1 MGEHIAK
8 SYDKLLEGLIT
19 NISEMGGL
27 AEKILSDSMASLNSL
42 NVDFAHKVISQDKR
56 IDVLQKKIEELAIS
70 TIARRQPISVDL
82 RECIA
87 AMRIAAD
94 LERIGDLAK
103 NIARRTMLI
112 SSENPASI
120 AIIGLKTM
128 QEAASSQLR
137 VVIDAYIEKD
147 IEKAKEIIRCN
158 NRMNALEDSVFRD
171 LLTFMME
178 DPRNISFCTHLL
190 FCSKNLE
197 RIGDHTTNIAET
209 IIYLVT
215 GEPMPVE
222 RPKGRDSSL
231 DVTNGEAL

>member
-1 MGEHIAK
+1 MIMGEHIVK
-8 SYDKLLEGLIT
+8 SYDKLLEDLVT
-19 NISEMGGL
+19 KISEMGGL
-27 AEKILSDSMASLNSL
+27 AEKILSDSIASLNNL
-42 NVDFAHKVISQDKR
+42 DVEFAQKVISQDKR
-56 IDVLQKKIEELAIS
+56 IDALQKQIEETAIS
-70 TIARRQPISVDL
+70 TIARRQPISIDL

-94 LERIGDLAK
+94 IERIGDLAK

-128 QEAASSQLR
+128 QEVASSQLR
-137 VVIDAYIEKD
+137 FVMDAYIDKD
-147 IEKAKEIIRCN
+147 LEKAKEVIEANSRL
-158 NRMNALEDSVFRD
+158 NALEDSVFRD

-178 DPRNISFCTHLL
+178 DPRNITFCTHLL

-197 RIGDHTTNIAET
+197 RIGDHTKDIAIT

-215 GEPMPVE
+215 GEMFIPDV
-222 RPKGRDSSL
+222 SL
-231 DVTNGEAL
+231 GNQQKLGLL

>member
-178 DPRNISFCTHLL
+178 DPRNITFCTHLL

-197 RIGDHTTNIAET
+197 RIGDHTKDIATT

-215 GEPMPVE
+215 GELFVQE
-222 RPKGRDSSL
+222 ASL
-231 DVTNGEAL
+231 PTQQYLGLL

>member
-1 MGEHIAK
+1 MIMGEHIVK
-8 SYDKLLEGLIT
+8 SYDKLLEDLVT
-19 NISEMGGL
+19 KISEMGGL
-27 AEKILSDSMASLNSL
+27 AEKILSDSIASLNNL
-42 NVDFAHKVISQDKR
+42 DVEFAQKVISQDKR
-56 IDVLQKKIEELAIS
+56 IDALQKQIEETAIS
-70 TIARRQPISVDL
+70 TIARRQPISIDL

-94 LERIGDLAK
+94 IERIGDLAK

-128 QEAASSQLR
+128 QEVASSQLR
-137 VVIDAYIEKD
+137 VVMDAYIDKD
-147 IEKAKEIIRCN
+147 LEKAKEVIEANSRL
-158 NRMNALEDSVFRD
+158 NALEDSIFRD

-178 DPRNISFCTHLL
+178 DPRNITFCTHLL

-197 RIGDHTTNIAET
+197 RIGDHTKDIAIT

-215 GEPMPVE
+215 GEMFIPGV
-222 RPKGRDSSL
+222 SL
-231 DVTNGEAL
+231 GNQQKLGLL

>member
-1 MGEHIAK
+1 MGDHIVK
-8 SYDKLLEGLIT
+8 SYDRDLEDLGRKIA
-19 NISEMGGL
+19 EMGGL
-27 AEKILSDSMASLNSL
+27 AEKMLAEAMEALSLLNTDVAQRVVATDL
-42 NVDFAHKVISQDKR
+42 R
-56 IDVLQKKIEELAIS
+56 LDVLQREIEEKSIM
-70 TIARRQPISVDL
+70 TIARRQPLAVDL

-87 AMRIAAD
+87 AIRISGD
-94 LERIGDLAK
+94 IERIGDLAK
-103 NIARRTMLI
+103 NMAKRTLTIASDTRVTRAT
-112 SSENPASI
+112 
-120 AIIGLKTM
+120 IGLKSM
-128 QEAASSQLR
+128 QEIAGMQLKDSLDAYAQRDIDKAR
-137 VVIDAYIEKD
+137 VVWGSDAALD
-147 IEKAKEIIRCN
+147 
-158 NRMNALEDSVFRD
+158 ALEDSVFRD

-222 RPKGRDSSL
+222 RPKGRGSSL